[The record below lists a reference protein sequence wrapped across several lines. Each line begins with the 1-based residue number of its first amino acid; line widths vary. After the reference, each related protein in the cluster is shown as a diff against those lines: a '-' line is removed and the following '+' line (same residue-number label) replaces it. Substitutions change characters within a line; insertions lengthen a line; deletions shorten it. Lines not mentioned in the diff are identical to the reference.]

1 LAYFSGLNF
10 RAYAPNGPFF
20 SRKIFENP
28 EKSQKKKTKIPKNHP
43 KKKTQIL
50 KKHQKKNKNLD
61 KNKKNTTNPHKTLV
75 ISVGGSTW
83 SEARHLCRSGSPGD
97 GEAGRRDAAR
107 GQGLSLMGKTW
118 KTLVIFTKNQSCVK
132 MFIDF

>member
-1 LAYFSGLNF
+1 MALFFPEKSLNI
-10 RAYAPNGPFF
+10 PKNH
-20 SRKIFENP
+20 KKKTKNP
-28 EKSQKKKTKIPKNHP
+28 EKSP
-43 KKKTQIL
+43 KKKHKSWKNT
-50 KKHQKKNKNLD
+50 KKKQKSWQKH
-61 KNKKNTTNPHKTLV
+61 KKNTTNPHKTLV

-118 KTLVIFTKNQSCVK
+118 KTLVIFTKNLSCVK

>member
-1 LAYFSGLNF
+1 MALYF
-10 RAYAPNGPFF
+10 PQ
-20 SRKIFENP
+20 KILKNP
-28 EKSQKKKTKIPKNHP
+28 KKKKKKKKNPQKTP

-118 KTLVIFTKNQSCVK
+118 KTLVIFTKNLSCVK